1 MLVIQ
6 YIFINPSK
14 YPFRLRLVKSSQ
26 RVFGKRG
33 RCNDLPHS
41 FSARAIILILHVT
54 FLGNNFYL
62 TIFNFDLT
70 DMIPYWMSRTQL
82 LLGDEATTQLM
93 SKNVLVVGLGGVGGI
108 CAEMIA
114 RAGVGKMTI
123 VDGDTVDLSNGNRQI
138 AALHSTEKQLK
149 ADVLAARLRDIN
161 PQITLKVVAEFIKEE
176 RTVEIVAL
184 GNYDFAVDC
193 IDTLTP
199 KVWLIKT
206 CVDRKIPIVSSLGA
220 GGKVDPSQIQVVDIA
235 DSYKCKLAR
244 YVRKY
249 LHKEG
254 ITTGVTVVFSPEEI
268 DADKVV
274 VTEKAFPKK
283 SIIGTI
289 SYMPAIFGCL
299 TAGVVIRHLYSKE

>member
-1 MLVIQ
+1 
-6 YIFINPSK
+6 
-14 YPFRLRLVKSSQ
+14 
-26 RVFGKRG
+26 
-33 RCNDLPHS
+33 
-41 FSARAIILILHVT
+41 
-54 FLGNNFYL
+54 
-62 TIFNFDLT
+62 
-70 DMIPYWMSRTQL
+70 MIPYWMSRTQL
-82 LLGDEATTQLM
+82 LLGDEQIGQLIN
-93 SKNVLVVGLGGVGGI
+93 KNVLVVGLGGVGGI
-108 CAEMIA
+108 CVEMIA

-138 AALHSTEKQLK
+138 AALQSTEKKLK
-149 ADVLAARLRDIN
+149 ADVMAARLKDIN
-161 PQITLKVVAEFIKEE
+161 PAIDLTVIAEFIQGE
-176 RTVEIVAL
+176 RTVEIVSS

-220 GGKVDPSQIQVVDIA
+220 GGKVDPLQVQVADIA

-268 DADKVV
+268 DTDKVI
-274 VTEKAFPKK
+274 VTEKAYPKK

-289 SYMPAIFGCL
+289 SYMPAIFGCM
-299 TAGVVIRHLYSKE
+299 AASVVIRSLYSKK